1 MFIGLA
7 IVAASCPGQVLDSQD
22 DSLLIDEFHTPA
34 NNGASRPDDT
44 MTRHNKMNAIGAT
57 DTMHQHQKTDIPVAS
72 DTIPQQQ
79 GTGKP
84 ITTDTLPHRQDLGK
98 PETAEPPRT
107 SYTEEAP
114 VEPVIHNL
122 SPFTSDRVHYLGLSL
137 DYFSYAEVSTLD
149 DIFGDNQPLLIIGA
163 PKSTEHGLMF
173 GFNYQGSIR
182 QHGSPILF
190 RPDLEVQIGIHQTY
204 DGSTQA
210 LPIFDQHG
218 DTIPGEFQFLPVKIY
233 KSNYFAQAGVD
244 IGYCLTHTFPQY
256 YFYSGIKGKLWYR
269 DLIADTTSYAN
280 QITNS
285 EVYYWFS
292 IPIGLT
298 LSMPVSPNFAWGI
311 DASCDLMFKGYM
323 QVLNS
328 LVNPDSTYKTVSPTV
343 NLGNRV
349 GFHVEFPITYKSANE
364 NIFRFTPYFT
374 IYSFGHS
381 ETEISQSFVNGVYT
395 QGSDQAFSEPSSA
408 SWLLGVKFQLVFM
421 SPYTLTR

>member
-1 MFIGLA
+1 MFIGLT

-34 NNGASRPDDT
+34 NKGASRPDDT
-44 MTRHNKMNAIGAT
+44 ITRHNKMNAIDTT
-57 DTMHQHQKTDIPVAS
+57 DTVHQQQKIDIPGAS

-79 GTGKP
+79 GTGIP
-84 ITTDTLPHRQDLGK
+84 ITTDTLPQPKEIDKLKIAGPAHY
-98 PETAEPPRT
+98 T
-107 SYTEEAP
+107 YTEEAP
-114 VEPVIHNL
+114 VEPVIRNL

-182 QHGSPILF
+182 QHGSPMLF

-233 KSNYFAQAGVD
+233 KSNYFVQAGVD

-269 DLIADTTSYAN
+269 DLVADTTSYAN

-292 IPIGLT
+292 IPVGLT
-298 LSMPVSPNFAWGI
+298 LSMPVSPNFAWGV

-343 NLGNRV
+343 IIGNRV

-374 IYSFGHS
+374 MYSFGHS